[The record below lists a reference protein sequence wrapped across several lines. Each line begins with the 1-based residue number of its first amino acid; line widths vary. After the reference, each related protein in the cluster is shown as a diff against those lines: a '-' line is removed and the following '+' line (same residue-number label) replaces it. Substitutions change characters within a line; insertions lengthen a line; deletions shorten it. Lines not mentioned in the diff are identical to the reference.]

1 MMFSSISQERSS
13 LNMKDFLGFTKR
25 NLLIYFKDVL
35 AIIFSLLTSII
46 VFVLYLL
53 FLKGTFVEAL
63 NSTMRGLENIVSS
76 SDVEMFVNGIL
87 LSGILGSALITIP
100 YTCLQTIVKDKEA
113 GVDADICSTP
123 LKRWKIILS
132 YFTAS
137 SICAFIMT
145 SVILTIGLV
154 ILHAMGDMHLG
165 IAQIAAAYGIV
176 LLGSVSSTALF
187 MVIMLLFKN
196 SSTST
201 AFFGILTAAAGF
213 VIGAYIPLSQF
224 SDGVQSFCNLFPASH
239 ITSMIRNILL
249 SGITDSINSDIN
261 GLDGG
266 AFISA
271 IKDTFSFNAHSFGL
285 DFTMQS
291 SVIYIAVIALL
302 CIVAMT
308 VAYNKT
314 YRRK

>member
-1 MMFSSISQERSS
+1 MMSSSISQERSS
-13 LNMKDFLGFTKR
+13 LNMKDYIGFTRR

-63 NSTMRGLENIVSS
+63 NGTMRGLENIVNGA
-76 SDVEMFVNGIL
+76 DVDMFVNGIL

-123 LKRWKIILS
+123 LKRWKIVLS

-137 SICAFIMT
+137 SICAFVMT
-145 SVILTIGLV
+145 SIILTIGLIV
-154 ILHAMGDMHLG
+154 LNFMGDTHMT
-165 IAQIAAAYGIV
+165 AASIAAAYGIV

-187 MVIMLLFKN
+187 MVVMLLFKN

-224 SDGVQSFCNLFPASH
+224 SDSVQSFCNLFPASH
-239 ITSMIRNILL
+239 ITSMMRNVLL
-249 SGITDSINSDIN
+249 SGVADSINSDIN

-266 AFISA
+266 AFIIA
-271 IKDTFSFNAHSFGL
+271 IKDTFSFNAHTFGST
-285 DFTMQS
+285 FTMTN
-291 SVIYIAVIALL
+291 SVIYIGTIALI
-302 CIVAMT
+302 CIIAMT

>member
-1 MMFSSISQERSS
+1 
-13 LNMKDFLGFTKR
+13 
-25 NLLIYFKDVL
+25 
-35 AIIFSLLTSII
+35 
-46 VFVLYLL
+46 
-53 FLKGTFVEAL
+53 
-63 NSTMRGLENIVSS
+63 MRGLENIVSS
-76 SDVEMFVNGIL
+76 ADVEMFVNGIL

-145 SVILTIGLV
+145 SIILTIGLV
-154 ILHAMGDMHLG
+154 ILHLMGDMHLG

-249 SGITDSINSDIN
+249 SGITDSINNDIN

-271 IKDTFSFNAHSFGL
+271 IKDTFSFNAHTFGST
-285 DFTMQS
+285 FTMTN
-291 SVIYIAVIALL
+291 SVIYIGIIALI
-302 CIVAMT
+302 CIGAMT

>member
-1 MMFSSISQERSS
+1 
-13 LNMKDFLGFTKR
+13 MKDFIGFTRR

-53 FLKGTFVEAL
+53 FLKGTFVDAL
-63 NSTMRGLENIVSS
+63 NGTMRGLENIVNGA
-76 SDVEMFVNGIL
+76 DVDMFVNGIL

-123 LKRWKIILS
+123 LKRWKIVLS

-137 SICAFIMT
+137 SICAFVMT
-145 SVILTIGLV
+145 SIILTIGLIV
-154 ILHAMGDMHLG
+154 LNFMGDTHMT
-165 IAQIAAAYGIV
+165 AASIAAAYGIV

-187 MVIMLLFKN
+187 MVVMLLFKN

-224 SDGVQSFCNLFPASH
+224 SDSVQSFCNLFPASH
-239 ITSMIRNILL
+239 ITSMMRNVLL
-249 SGITDSINSDIN
+249 SGVADSINSDIN

-271 IKDTFSFNAHSFGL
+271 IKDTFSFNAHTFGST
-285 DFTMQS
+285 FTMTN
-291 SVIYIAVIALL
+291 SVIYIGIIALI
-302 CIVAMT
+302 CIGAMT

>member
-1 MMFSSISQERSS
+1 
-13 LNMKDFLGFTKR
+13 MKDFLGFTRR

-35 AIIFSLLTSII
+35 AILFSLLTSII

-53 FLKGTFVEAL
+53 FLKGTFVDAL
-63 NSTMRGLENIVSS
+63 NGTMKGLENIVNGA
-76 SDVEMFVNGIL
+76 DVDMFVNGIL

-123 LKRWKIILS
+123 LKRWKIVLS

-137 SICAFIMT
+137 SICAFVMT
-145 SVILTIGLV
+145 SIILTIGLIV
-154 ILHAMGDMHLG
+154 LNFMGDTHMT
-165 IAQIAAAYGIV
+165 AASIAAAYGIV

-187 MVIMLLFKN
+187 MVVMLLFKN

-224 SDGVQSFCNLFPASH
+224 SDSIQSFCNLFPASH
-239 ITSMIRNILL
+239 ITSMIRNVLL
-249 SGITDSINSDIN
+249 SGVADSINSDIN

-266 AFISA
+266 AFIGA
-271 IKDTFSFNAHSFGL
+271 IKDTFSFNAHTFGTT
-285 DFTMQS
+285 FTMAS
-291 SVIYIAVIALL
+291 SVIYIGIIALF
-302 CIVAMT
+302 CIAAMT

-314 YRRK
+314 YRRR

>member
-1 MMFSSISQERSS
+1 
-13 LNMKDFLGFTKR
+13 
-25 NLLIYFKDVL
+25 
-35 AIIFSLLTSII
+35 
-46 VFVLYLL
+46 
-53 FLKGTFVEAL
+53 
-63 NSTMRGLENIVSS
+63 MRGLENIVSS
-76 SDVEMFVNGIL
+76 ADVEMFVNGIL

-145 SVILTIGLV
+145 SIILTIGLV

-271 IKDTFSFNAHSFGL
+271 IKDTFSFNAHSFGF

-291 SVIYIAVIALL
+291 SVIYIAVIALV

-314 YRRK
+314 YRRR

>member
-1 MMFSSISQERSS
+1 MMFSSISQERNS
-13 LNMKDFLGFTKR
+13 LNMKDFIGFTRR

-63 NSTMRGLENIVSS
+63 NGTMRGLENIVNTA
-76 SDVEMFVNGIL
+76 DVDMFVNGIL

-123 LKRWKIILS
+123 LKRWKIVLS

-137 SICAFIMT
+137 SICAFVMT
-145 SVILTIGLV
+145 SIILTIGLV
-154 ILHAMGDMHLG
+154 VLNLMGDTHMTV
-165 IAQIAAAYGIV
+165 ASIAAAYGIV
-176 LLGSVSSTALF
+176 LLGSISSTALF
-187 MVIMLLFKN
+187 MVVMLLFKN

-224 SDGVQSFCNLFPASH
+224 SDSVQSFCNLFPASH
-239 ITSMIRNILL
+239 ITSMMRNVLL
-249 SGITDSINSDIN
+249 SGVADSINSDIN

-271 IKDTFSFNAHSFGL
+271 IKDTFSFNAHTFGST
-285 DFTMQS
+285 FTMTN
-291 SVIYIAVIALL
+291 SVIYIGIIALI
-302 CIVAMT
+302 CIGAMT
-308 VAYNKT
+308 AAYNKT